1 MKKLSSYISTL
12 QAKSSIVAG
21 LIVFLL
27 FSQQI
32 HYQQEQ
38 IKVKVEVSSSEDGEN
53 DDSEHATMISVDQD
67 IIASGIQFNVN
78 HVFYEIMNIE
88 QDEED
93 DTFES
98 AEIKSVPNDFHK
110 ILFRQV
116 ISPNAP

>member
-1 MKKLSSYISTL
+1 MYLSTL
-12 QAKSSIVAG
+12 QAKSATVVG

-53 DDSEHATMISVDQD
+53 DDSGQATMISVDQD
-67 IIASGIQFNVN
+67 IIASGVQFNVN

-98 AEIKSVPNDFHK
+98 AAINSVPDDFQK
-110 ILFRQV
+110 VLFRQV